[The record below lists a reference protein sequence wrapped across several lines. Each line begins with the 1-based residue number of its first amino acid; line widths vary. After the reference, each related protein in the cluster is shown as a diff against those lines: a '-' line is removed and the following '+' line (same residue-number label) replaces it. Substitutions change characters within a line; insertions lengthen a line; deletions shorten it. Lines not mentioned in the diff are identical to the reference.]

1 MTLRILS
8 KIGKEFLVACH
19 LIVTS
24 VMNMVHPHLP
34 EGILVVIHGV
44 SMVDGKVVHQREVIK
59 IVVIH
64 NLTWSQ
70 VEYSTL
76 MFIFFICKFFYNMD

>member
-8 KIGKEFLVACH
+8 KTGKESLVACH
-19 LIVTS
+19 RIVTS

-44 SMVDGKVVHQREVIK
+44 STEDGKVAHLCEAIK
-59 IVVIH
+59 IVIR

-70 VEYSTL
+70 VEYSML
-76 MFIFFICKFFYNMD
+76 MLICFICKFFYNNMD